1 MASTLKDAGVA
12 TVLIAGRRTETGADN
27 AAEVIDGEIF
37 GMDVAGFL
45 AGTLDEL
52 GVDR

>member
-1 MASTLKDAGVA
+1 M
-12 TVLIAGRRTETGADN
+12 LIAGRSKETGSDD
-27 AAEVIDGEIF
+27 AASVIDGEIYD

-52 GVDR
+52 GVAK